1 MSINKVILVGHVG
14 ADPEVRYL
22 EKGVCVAR
30 LRMATTERGYTAA
43 NGSEVPDRTEWHSVV
58 LWRGLA
64 EIAEKYVRKGTQIYI
79 EGKLR
84 TSQWNDQ
91 NGVAHSRTEIV
102 ADSMELLGTR
112 RSDNPTQQ

>member
-1 MSINKVILVGHVG
+1 MSVNKVILVGHVG

-22 EKGVCVAR
+22 EKGVYVAR

-43 NGSEVPDRTEWHSVV
+43 NGTEVPEKTEWHNVV

-91 NGVAHSRTEIV
+91 AGVTHQRTEIV
-102 ADSMELLGTR
+102 ADSMELLGGR
-112 RSDNPTQQ
+112 RDNNNA

>member
-1 MSINKVILVGHVG
+1 MSVNKVILVGHVG

-30 LRMATTERGYTAA
+30 IRMATTERGYTAA
-43 NGSEVPDRTEWHSVV
+43 NGTEWHNIV

-64 EIAEKYVRKGTQIYI
+64 EIAEKYVRKGTQLYI

-91 NGVAHSRTEIV
+91 SGVTHQRTEIV

-112 RSDNPTQQ
+112 RDSNA

>member
-1 MSINKVILVGHVG
+1 MSVNKVILVGHVG

-30 LRMATTERGYTAA
+30 LRLATTERGYTAT
-43 NGSEVPDRTEWHSVV
+43 NGTEVPDRTEWHSIV

-64 EIAEKYVRKGTQIYI
+64 EIAEKYVRKGSQIFV

-84 TSQWNDQ
+84 TSQWQ
-91 NGVAHSRTEIV
+91 AQAGVTHQRTEIV
-102 ADSMELLGTR
+102 ADSMELLGAR
-112 RSDNPTQQ
+112 RENNAQ

>member
-1 MSINKVILVGHVG
+1 MSVNKVILVGYVG

-22 EKGVCVAR
+22 DKGSCVAR
-30 LRMATTERGYTAA
+30 LRLATTERAYTAA
-43 NGSEVPDRTEWHSVV
+43 NGTTVPERTEWHSVV

-64 EIAEKYVRKGTQIYI
+64 EIAEKYIRKGTQLYI

-91 NGVAHSRTEIV
+91 NGVAHQRTEIV
-102 ADSMELLGTR
+102 ADSLELLGTR
-112 RSDNPTQQ
+112 RNDNNMQA